1 MIAVLDNQLTGN
13 IESSHNVICTSLQY
27 RGQRYTRIRSKHLR
41 TLGADPQ
48 ASAVQKSLSQKELER
63 RSHIDSR
70 VLGQKFEITLHA
82 LDRLS
87 TLYLH
92 KFVSEF
98 DGVEGISSWC
108 NRLVKEA
115 ITQQPKSLE
124 LEEFSLRHEGITF
137 SFKKSDYREDM
148 LVLTTII

>member
-1 MIAVLDNQLTGN
+1 MTTVLDSKLKGN
-13 IESSHNVICTSLQY
+13 IESSHNVICTIPRY

-48 ASAVQKSLSQKELER
+48 ASAAQKSLSHKELER
-63 RSHIDSR
+63 RSDIDSR

-98 DGVEGISSWC
+98 DGLEGISSWC

-124 LEEFSLRHEGITF
+124 LEEFSLRYEGITF
-137 SFKKSDYREDM
+137 SFKKSDYRDNM